1 MYSKMALL
9 GLGVKG
15 IEILDELI
23 EDGLIVQTV
32 AIDDSYKSTENSK
45 ANTKSILHKDDINE
59 KLEEI
64 IGPLDCFNF
73 DRQVILICDWGP
85 HLTSVLDD
93 LNEYAKIITT
103 IIVVSQNQ
111 EHSAEIAAMGEAK
124 LDYSYFFEFSMNSV
138 RDEIETKSEFETWKK
153 MKSYLRRV
161 SELIVHSA
169 GFNLERIDG
178 SGFTG
183 INAPE
188 VMNEG
193 PEFLIGSG
201 ISDVEA
207 FQDALKNYNSTLPKG
222 CIVLSI
228 TGGKS
233 VVDQSEEVA
242 RELMLSK
249 FGDVDENQ
257 IFVSER
263 RDMGN
268 THQVRIALLISQT
281 VV

>member
-1 MYSKMALL
+1 MDSDIVLV
-9 GLGVKG
+9 GLGAKG

-23 EDGLIVQTV
+23 KDGLVVQTV
-32 AIDDSYKSTENSK
+32 AVDDSHERIESSK
-45 ANTKSILHKDDINE
+45 AEIKIILPEDDINE

-64 IGPLDCFNF
+64 LGPDVYHSF
-73 DRQVILICDWGP
+73 DYKIIIVCDWGCR
-85 HLTSVLDD
+85 LTYTLDD
-93 LNEYAKIITT
+93 LKAHTMLMTT
-103 IIVVSQNQ
+103 IIGVTQNS
-111 EHSAEIAAMGEAK
+111 EHSKEIKEMKET
-124 LDYSYFFEFSMNSV
+124 LSDFEYFFEFPMDSV
-138 RDEIETKSEFETWKK
+138 RDELETKSELEAWRK
-153 MKSYLRRV
+153 MKSYIRRV

-169 GFNLERIDG
+169 GFKLERIDG

-183 INAPE
+183 VNAPE
-188 VMNEG
+188 IMIEG

-201 ISDVEA
+201 ISDGEA
-207 FQDALKNYNSTLPKG
+207 FRDALKNYNSTPPKG

-233 VVDQSEEVA
+233 VVDQSEEEA
-242 RELMLSK
+242 KELTLSK
-249 FGDVDENQ
+249 FGNVDKNQ

-268 THQVRIALLISQT
+268 PHQVRIALLISQT